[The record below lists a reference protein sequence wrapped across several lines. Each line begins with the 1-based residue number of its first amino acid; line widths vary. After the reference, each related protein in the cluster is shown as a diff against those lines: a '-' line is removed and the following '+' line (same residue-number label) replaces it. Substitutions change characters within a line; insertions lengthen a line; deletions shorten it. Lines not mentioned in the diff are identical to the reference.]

1 MLIGGVI
8 KNAGKV
14 RLECALDTSMNAVLS
29 EYNITLFERYGLLY
43 IDASYLGRK
52 PAISNVEERLIWKK
66 ILKAHWEEKIRH
78 GENFG
83 LIM

>member
-52 PAISNVEERLIWKK
+52 PAISNVEERSVSRVKFCLSM
-66 ILKAHWEEKIRH
+66 
-78 GENFG
+78 NFS
-83 LIM
+83 LSFATFFI